1 MAFQDALRLEILA
14 LAQWNQSAITRLF
27 QSPWNQ
33 ITGVSND
40 SANPG
45 GVTAFRCAKHVV
57 DLSKAPRDFTAS
69 IISSPTAL
77 TTLRIKHHA
86 QGQEAVVLPGF
97 TERMVFEEY
106 HSVIV
111 RMLGS
116 WRRFG
121 SEPLK
126 DYSLLEVVHMS
137 LRLQFEEGDS
147 SGWDKLI
154 EEGLDVDYPYN
165 S

>member
-1 MAFQDALRLEILA
+1 MDE
-14 LAQWNQSAITRLF
+14 
-27 QSPWNQ
+27 
-33 ITGVSND
+33 
-40 SANPG
+40 
-45 GVTAFRCAKHVV
+45 
-57 DLSKAPRDFTAS
+57 S
-69 IISSPTAL
+69 I
-77 TTLRIKHHA
+77 HC
-86 QGQEAVVLPGF
+86 GC
-97 TERMVFEEY
+97 RMVFEDY